1 MTKLVRKGI
10 LASVTAALI
19 TGVIPSA
26 AAATA
31 SPSILDDP
39 TGRCIEG
46 YHLHDHH
53 QMTTP
58 WPTARG
64 FVCTKQKSFVD

>member
-39 TGRCIEG
+39 TGRC
-46 YHLHDHH
+46 
-53 QMTTP
+53 
-58 WPTARG
+58 
-64 FVCTKQKSFVD
+64 S